1 MKINKLR
8 TIASIF
14 TVAAIAGVVA
24 LAIPANGAGTTDNR
38 FITVTGVGTIT
49 VVPDAV
55 RFNATVSSLGTTNA
69 AALSS
74 ASKSAAA
81 VRAALLKAGIATK
94 DIRSAN
100 ISVYPEYNWTQE
112 NGTKITGYRASQ
124 SFDVLV
130 RIASKAGTIVEAV
143 VTAGGD
149 SVQLGGVIPTTLNP
163 SAATEDAR
171 AAAVANAK
179 SKASSYAKLLGTSI
193 GKVLSLEEQSSPV
206 YSSPFP
212 MAKAGAADAATVE
225 IDLGEQDV
233 TVTITVRWALN

>member
-1 MKINKLR
+1 MKLNRIR
-8 TIASIF
+8 TFASII
-14 TVAAIAGVVA
+14 TVAAVAGVVA
-24 LAIPANGAGTTDNR
+24 LAIPANSAGTTDNR
-38 FITVTGVGTIT
+38 YITVTGVGTVS

-55 RFNATVSSLGTTNA
+55 RFNATVSALASTNA

-81 VRAALLKAGIATK
+81 VRAALKEKGIAVK

-112 NGTKITGYRASQ
+112 AGTKITGYRASQ

-130 RIASKAGTIVEAV
+130 RKASTAGTIIEAV
-143 VTAGGD
+143 VSAGGD
-149 SVQLGGVIPTTLNP
+149 NVQLGGVIPTTLNP
-163 SAATEDAR
+163 SLATEEAR

-193 GKVLSLEEQSSPV
+193 GKVLSLEEQSSPI

-212 MAKAGAADAATVE
+212 MAKAGAADAAAVE